1 MCLVKS
7 EFYKRTKKVMNWNQ
21 VKVVLGQVAIIVA
34 GVLVAN
40 QVQKQIDK
48 GRVATP
54 PKTES

>member
-1 MCLVKS
+1 
-7 EFYKRTKKVMNWNQ
+7 MNWNQ

-48 GRVATP
+48 GRVANP
-54 PKTES
+54 PKIEPQV